1 MENEV
6 EQLNDLLFQYET
18 LDNFCKAHEIFD
30 MNKYRIYRNQDAVQQ
45 ITRQKELHP
54 FQFLCNKN

>member
-1 MENEV
+1 MRNENSSEQFMENEV

-45 ITRQKELHP
+45 ITRQK
-54 FQFLCNKN
+54 